1 MPATLWT
8 NAGLNFALTGVGG
21 GAEYEGS
28 AIARS
33 SDLKGENTMKRVNV
47 IAVLSLV
54 VGATVGG
61 CAHQQGSEQLV
72 ATDHYVNVRSSIPE
86 IAGQNT
92 RIYVRERS
100 RPARADAS
108 KGVVLFV
115 HGAGTPAAV
124 AFDASRPDYSWMAYL
139 AAAGY
144 DTFAMD
150 QTGYGRS
157 TRPAAMED
165 PCNLPPKQRAE
176 IGHAGDACKPMPP
189 RHLTPITSEWEEI
202 DAVVEYLK
210 KLRGVK
216 RVSLVAWSRGGPRAG
231 GYAALHPDKVERL
244 ILLAPAYTRAM
255 PATAPKLPA
264 SATLMN
270 IQSRAS
276 FIANWDRQVGCAN
289 QYEAATLD
297 AVWSDMLSSDPVG
310 SKWGSGVRRA
320 PNTTVWGWT
329 TAVVGKSQTPTLMVA
344 GEHDKQVVPERVE
357 HLYNDLGSSRKVFIQ
372 LACSSHNAMWEVN
385 RAHLFRASREWL
397 DSGTVDGKQTGML
410 RMGY

>member
-8 NAGLNFALTGVGG
+8 RANADFALTPVRG
-21 GAEYEGS
+21 GAEYG
-28 AIARS
+28 ARS
-33 SDLKGENTMKRVNV
+33 PDLKGGNAMKRLNV
-47 IAVLSLV
+47 LAVLLLV
-54 VGATVGG
+54 VGLTVAG

-72 ATDHYVNVRSSIPE
+72 SVDHYVNLRSSIPE
-86 IAGQNT
+86 ITGQNT
-92 RIYVRERS
+92 RIYVRERAKA
-100 RPARADAS
+100 ARDGVG

-150 QTGYGRS
+150 HTGYGRS

-165 PCNLPPKQRAE
+165 ACNLPPKQQAE
-176 IGHAGDACKPMPP
+176 IGRGGETCKPTAP
-189 RHLTPITSEWEEI
+189 RYLTPITSEWEEI

-210 KLRGVK
+210 KLRGVQK
-216 RVSLVAWSRGGPRAG
+216 VSLVAWSRGGPRAG
-231 GYAALHPDKVERL
+231 GYAALHPNKVARM

-329 TAVVGKSQTPTLMVA
+329 TAVVAKSKIPTLMVI

-357 HLYNDLGSSRKVFIQ
+357 HLYQDLGSSQKVFIQ

-385 RAHLFRASREWL
+385 RAHLFRSSLEWL
-397 DSGTVDGKQTGML
+397 NSGTVNGMQTGML